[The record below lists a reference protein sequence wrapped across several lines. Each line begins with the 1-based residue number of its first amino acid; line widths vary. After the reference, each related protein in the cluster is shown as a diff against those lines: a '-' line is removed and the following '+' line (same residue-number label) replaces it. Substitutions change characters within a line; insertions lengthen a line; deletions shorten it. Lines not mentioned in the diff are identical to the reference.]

1 MLEPWL
7 SGSCRRAVGAV
18 GPGTTV
24 HCRTTVGHP
33 TDCRTVGLLSESLS
47 EHWPLPE
54 LSVTVCIWPTMKH
67 ECMTPYYWAPLRVDS
82 FFSRASLLF
91 STMCPHFS
99 YVGVTIF
106 QYVSLRFSHMSASSP
121 GWTSHNG
128 RPPSAGEPRAWT
140 PSAPEWR
147 RPGVVG
153 SGGVPG
159 EHLWPPAAAD
169 PAAAAQFWL
178 AAADQLPE
186 RATAAQ
192 PSSSAK
198 GQFQGDFQRT
208 MLLSML

>member
-1 MLEPWL
+1 VHACV
-7 SGSCRRAVGAV
+7 SGSRSSAGTDQCEQVQGAGRLWRV
-18 GPGTTV
+18 GPQA
-24 HCRTTVGHP
+24 
-33 TDCRTVGLLSESLS
+33 
-47 EHWPLPE
+47 
-54 LSVTVCIWPTMKH
+54 
-67 ECMTPYYWAPLRVDS
+67 PYYWAPLRVDS

-128 RPPSAGEPRAWT
+128 RPPLAGEPRAWT

>member
-1 MLEPWL
+1 VSMVLTVSVMHAL
-7 SGSCRRAVGAV
+7 SSCA
-18 GPGTTV
+18 
-24 HCRTTVGHP
+24 
-33 TDCRTVGLLSESLS
+33 
-47 EHWPLPE
+47 PLAIKIQFADLRDAQSRHRP
-54 LSVTVCIWPTMKH
+54 
-67 ECMTPYYWAPLRVDS
+67 PYYWAPLRVDS

-128 RPPSAGEPRAWT
+128 RPPLAGEPRAWT